1 MTGKSHYLRCAHTHA
16 HATTASSVKAD
27 STNHVS
33 WNGKATENTWYSH
46 LAKLS
51 GLLRGFSVEG
61 VGAPV
66 GDAGDGCVVGIS
78 VNVFPCTFIE
88 SDTETV
94 TRIGVRPA

>member
-1 MTGKSHYLRCAHTHA
+1 VVLTPRQ
-16 HATTASSVKAD
+16 
-27 STNHVS
+27 
-33 WNGKATENTWYSH
+33 
-46 LAKLS
+46 LS
-51 GLLRGFSVEG
+51 GLLRGFFEGTQRVLSGYSVEG

-94 TRIGVRPA
+94 TRVGVRPA